1 MGTGIKQRGME
12 DSRKGSKLCGG
23 YGDSE
28 EFDNCL
34 ATQRDCE
41 WFVSC
46 KVLSGICVDWS
57 SYSLIEFLYGTITY
71 NKLVEV
77 LTKNYNINKSTAK
90 DVIKKWK
97 QLEKTRWRKEGE

>member
-1 MGTGIKQRGME
+1 MRTGIKQKGME

-46 KVLSGICVDWS
+46 KVLSGIWEKS
-57 SYSLIEFLYGTITY
+57 
-71 NKLVEV
+71 
-77 LTKNYNINKSTAK
+77 NILLA
-90 DVIKKWK
+90 
-97 QLEKTRWRKEGE
+97 